1 MDMSTVKKR
10 LGDWKKALGAWL
22 QENLLAVSSLGSFF
36 AIALALLGIMG
47 IFYDQESWAPKTLLD
62 LIGDYDIWVLFAGV
76 VLGAIA
82 GYYLWLTRHH
92 MARFEELINTKSK
105 AQFQRHWMELEQI
118 ARYHLTEEY
127 RRRVARLRQKFG
139 LK

>member
-1 MDMSTVKKR
+1 MDKSTVKTR
-10 LGDWKKALGAWL
+10 LGGWKKALGAWL

-36 AIALALLGIMG
+36 AAVLALLGIMG
-47 IFYDQESWAPKTLLD
+47 LFFRQETWAPTALLD
-62 LIGDYDIWVLFAGV
+62 FIGDYDIWALFTGA
-76 VLGAIA
+76 VLGATA
-82 GYYLWLTRHH
+82 GYYLWLTRRH

-118 ARYHLTEEY
+118 ARYHLPESY
-127 RRRVARLRQKFG
+127 QRRVAKARQKFG